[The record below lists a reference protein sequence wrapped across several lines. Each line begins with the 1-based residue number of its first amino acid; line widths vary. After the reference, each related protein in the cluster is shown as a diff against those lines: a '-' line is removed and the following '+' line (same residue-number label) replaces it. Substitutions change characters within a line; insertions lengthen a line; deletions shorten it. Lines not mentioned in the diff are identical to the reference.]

1 MGEGGSQGIL
11 VEELHLFVLLV
22 DYVLYVDEAHE
33 EAVLVVVVDRLE
45 LNFYEL
51 LWLIL
56 AALSLFTL
64 YGGKYEAVVWAGCW
78 NYGLKRDELPHST
91 NIQASLVL
99 SLRLELLLP
108 EYLC

>member
-1 MGEGGSQGIL
+1 VGEGGSQGIL

-51 LWLIL
+51 L
-56 AALSLFTL
+56 
-64 YGGKYEAVVWAGCW
+64 
-78 NYGLKRDELPHST
+78 
-91 NIQASLVL
+91 
-99 SLRLELLLP
+99 
-108 EYLC
+108 